1 MKEITVVGAGIV
13 GLTTA
18 IALQEKGFKVQ
29 LLAAQFLEK
38 TLSYK
43 VGAIWFPFE
52 VHPLE
57 KAMNWGRLAYKRYQL
72 DAGKAPGLSMIP
84 FTVVCD
90 PKGENAWMKH
100 MPENSLRK
108 AKKEELPN
116 NAELAYVATVPLTE
130 PPLYLPHLLQT
141 FQRNGGELKEWLVG
155 DLNELALLNKWV
167 INCTGLGAKEL
178 CKDEE
183 LLPMRGQILRTEKLD
198 IQSCVNSTQPG
209 ALSYIIQRSTDCI
222 IGGTDYLNDWN
233 QSVEVSDTELI
244 TNRFMAMGFSDAFP
258 SVLEEVVGLRPRRK
272 EVRFEFDRE
281 FTNVFHNYGH
291 GGAGFT
297 VAWGCA
303 LELAQEFGK
312 RLNPS

>member
-1 MKEITVVGAGIV
+1 
-13 GLTTA
+13 
-18 IALQEKGFKVQ
+18 
-29 LLAAQFLEK
+29 
-38 TLSYK
+38 
-43 VGAIWFPFE
+43 
-52 VHPLE
+52 
-57 KAMNWGRLAYKRYQL
+57 
-72 DAGKAPGLSMIP
+72 
-84 FTVVCD
+84 
-90 PKGENAWMKH
+90 
-100 MPENSLRK
+100 
-108 AKKEELPN
+108 
-116 NAELAYVATVPLTE
+116 
-130 PPLYLPHLLQT
+130 
-141 FQRNGGELKEWLVG
+141 
-155 DLNELALLNKWV
+155 
-167 INCTGLGAKEL
+167 
-178 CKDEE
+178 
-183 LLPMRGQILRTEKLD
+183 MRGQILRTEKLD

-233 QSVEVSDTELI
+233 QSVELSDTELI